1 MLLVIFTVAL
11 FIVIIAAAARLY
23 RPKRGAQPPE
33 EQKPAYSTVLHM
45 SRELGGGE
53 AGCRDGVIYYR
64 GREIGRYEF
73 DAGHERWRV
82 YDAEDCEIGSF
93 SKGSGGN
100 GDIYVH
106 LSLWGLERKC
116 PSLHDRVCAAP
127 HGPSW
132 TAAETWSGG
141 VQCIADHE
149 TNDTLAEYS
158 GDPIEASAAF
168 ICWARESSGNIY
180 SGYYRL

>member
-11 FIVIIAAAARLY
+11 FIVIIAAAARLC

-33 EQKPAYSTVLHM
+33 EQKPAYSTVLRM

-73 DAGHERWRV
+73 DAEHKWWQV
-82 YDAEDCEIGSF
+82 YDAEDCEIGLLS
-93 SKGSGGN
+93 SGRS
-100 GDIYVH
+100 ISIS
-106 LSLWGLERKC
+106 LSLWGCVKKY
-116 PSLHDRVCAAP
+116 PSLRDKVIASP
-127 HGPSW
+127 HGGVW
-132 TAAETWSGG
+132 LAADCSVRASIIE
-141 VQCIADHE
+141 DE
-149 TNDTLAEYS
+149 KTNDTLADYS

-180 SGYYRL
+180 SDYYRL